1 MNIYDY
7 ADCMDLELLVR
18 RHQQQNNRW
27 TCSFERVEVCEG
39 TCILRSAYGNSKSPE
54 GAIADY
60 SQQISGK
67 KIKIKD
73 ATYANVPVLE
83 TTK

>member
-7 ADCMDLELLVR
+7 ADCMDLELKLIR
-18 RHQQQNNRW
+18 QPQANNRW
-27 TCSFERVEVCEG
+27 MCMFDCVEVCEG
-39 TCILRSAYGNSKSPE
+39 ERILRSAYGNSKSPE

-60 SQQISGK
+60 SRQISGK
-67 KIKIKD
+67 KIKVKD

-83 TTK
+83 GD

>member
-1 MNIYDY
+1 MNIYNY
-7 ADCMDLELLVR
+7 ADCMDLELVVR

-27 TCSFERVEVCEG
+27 TCSFEHVEVCVGER
-39 TCILRSAYGNSKSPE
+39 ILRSAYGNGKSPD

-60 SQQISGK
+60 SRQISGN
-67 KIKIKD
+67 KIKIKN

-83 TTK
+83 VD

>member
-7 ADCMDLELLVR
+7 ADCMDLELVVR
-18 RHQQQNNRW
+18 RHPQQNNRW

-39 TCILRSAYGNSKSPE
+39 ERMLKSAYGNSKSPD

-60 SQQISGK
+60 SRQISGK

-73 ATYANVPVLE
+73 ATYANVPVLDGY
-83 TTK
+83 